1 MSTSSSQ
8 KLYVTFVVGEVV
20 IGTFG
25 GAVGSRSEKYDANW
39 SESMS
44 ADVSG
49 TMDTPF
55 TSVVLG
61 SLKPSAD

>member
-1 MSTSSSQ
+1 M
-8 KLYVTFVVGEVV
+8 

>member
-8 KLYVTFVVGEVV
+8 KLYAAFVVGEVV
-20 IGTFG
+20 IRTFG

-39 SESMS
+39 SESML

-49 TMDTPF
+49 AMDTSF
-55 TSVVLG
+55 TGAVLG
-61 SLKPSAD
+61 SLEPLAG